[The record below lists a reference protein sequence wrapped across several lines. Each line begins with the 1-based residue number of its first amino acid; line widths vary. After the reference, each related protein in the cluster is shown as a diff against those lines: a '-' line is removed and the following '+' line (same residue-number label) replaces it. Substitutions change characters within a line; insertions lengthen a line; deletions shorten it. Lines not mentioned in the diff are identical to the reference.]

1 MAETRFVKL
10 LSIPKSFYVSG
21 KLVGWKY
28 AYKLPV
34 MVRYN
39 SVLNN
44 LSGKVIIKDVPIKS
58 RMLYIGFSSTGILDK
73 KYCRSILEIRGTMII
88 EGTTTV
94 GQGTKI
100 SIAKSGSL
108 YLGDGFSSTSGGVF
122 ICVNNIHIGK
132 GTAVAWDAM
141 IMDTDWHSTMNPLTK
156 EIHQAAGNIFIGDH
170 CWIGT
175 RCVVLKNTYLP
186 NGCILAANSTANKH
200 YSTPNTLIAGTP
212 AIEKKHNITK
222 STLGDFQFLKQ

>member
-21 KLVGWKY
+21 RLVGWKY

-58 RMLYIGFSSTGILDK
+58 RMLSIGFSSTGILDK
-73 KYCRSILEIRGTMII
+73 KYCRSILEISGTMII
-88 EGTTTV
+88 EGTVTF

-108 YLGDGFSSTSGGVF
+108 YLGDGFSSTSGGYLYVS
-122 ICVNNIHIGK
+122 IIY
-132 GTAVAWDAM
+132 TLAM
-141 IMDTDWHSTMNPLTK
+141 EL
-156 EIHQAAGNIFIGDH
+156 
-170 CWIGT
+170 
-175 RCVVLKNTYLP
+175 L
-186 NGCILAANSTANKH
+186 
-200 YSTPNTLIAGTP
+200 
-212 AIEKKHNITK
+212 
-222 STLGDFQFLKQ
+222 

>member
-1 MAETRFVKL
+1 M
-10 LSIPKSFYVSG
+10 LS
-21 KLVGWKY
+21 
-28 AYKLPV
+28 
-34 MVRYN
+34 
-39 SVLNN
+39 
-44 LSGKVIIKDVPIKS
+44 
-58 RMLYIGFSSTGILDK
+58 IGFSSTGIFDK
-73 KYCRSILEIRGTMII
+73 KYCRSILEISGTMII
-88 EGTTTV
+88 EGTTTF

-108 YLGDGFSSTSGGVF
+108 YLGDGFSSTSGGVL

-156 EIHQAAGNIFIGDH
+156 EIHQAAGSIFIGEN

-186 NGCILAANSTANKH
+186 NGCILAANSTANKD
-200 YSTPNTLIAGTP
+200 YSTPNTLIGGTP

>member
-58 RMLYIGFSSTGILDK
+58 RMLSIGFSSTGIFDK
-73 KYCRSILEIRGTMII
+73 KYCRSILEIAGTFII
-88 EGTTTV
+88 DGTVTF

-108 YLGDGFSSTSGGVF
+108 YLGDGFSSTSGGVL

-156 EIHQAAGNIFIGDH
+156 EIHQAAGSIFIGEN

-186 NGCILAANSTANKH
+186 NGCILAANSTANKD